1 MNTGAI
7 RCGRCDRA
15 TAAGFIERGA
25 LVQTENQANK
35 EPSR

>member
-1 MNTGAI
+1 MNPGAI
-7 RCGRCDRA
+7 RRGRCDRA
-15 TAAGFIERGA
+15 TVAGFIARGA